1 MSDILDHLIKT
12 GKKQESQKKRKMQ
25 KKRMNEELCILS
37 HTDLDL
43 KS

>member
-12 GKKQESQKKRKMQ
+12 GNKARTPKKRKMQ